1 MSEQSIDNDAFKR
14 ALRHWAS
21 GVTVVTAAAAGEV
34 HGMTVS
40 AFSSVS
46 ADPPLVLVC
55 ANRSSKTN
63 DFIRAGRA
71 FAVNILEASQA
82 NVSTRFAMAEAE
94 TRFQETDW
102 SPGVSGLPLIQGA
115 LAHMECEVQSSHE
128 AGSHTVF
135 IGLVKRCTVF
145 SGEPLCYYNGGY
157 ATLGADLG

>member
-21 GVTVVTAAAAGEV
+21 GVTVVTAAAEGEV

-46 ADPPLVLVC
+46 ADPPLVLIC

-63 DFIRAGRA
+63 DVVRAGNA
-71 FAVNILEASQA
+71 FAVNILEASQSDI
-82 NVSTRFAMAEAE
+82 STRFAMAKAE
-94 TRFQETDW
+94 TRFEETDW
-102 SPGVSGLPLIQGA
+102 SPGMAGLPLIKGA

-128 AGSHTVF
+128 AGSHTIF

-145 SGEPLCYYNGGY
+145 SGKPLCYYNGGY
-157 ATLGADLG
+157 ASLD

>member
-1 MSEQSIDNDAFKR
+1 MSEKSIDNDAFKR

-21 GVTVVTAAAAGEV
+21 GVTVVTAAADGEV

-63 DFIRAGRA
+63 EVIRAGGG
-71 FAVNILEASQA
+71 FAVNILEAAQSD
-82 NVSTRFAMAEAE
+82 VSTRFAMATAEA
-94 TRFQETDW
+94 RFAETDW
-102 SPGVSGLPLIQGA
+102 SPGESGLPLIKGA

-135 IGLVKRCTVF
+135 IGLVKECTVF
-145 SGEPLCYYNGGY
+145 SGKPLCYYNGGY
-157 ATLGADLG
+157 ASLD

>member
-1 MSEQSIDNDAFKR
+1 MSEQAIDDDAFKR

-21 GVTVVTAAAAGEV
+21 GVTVVTASADGEV

-63 DFIRAGRA
+63 EVIRAGDA

-82 NVSTRFAMAEAE
+82 DISTRFAMADAE
-94 TRFQETDW
+94 TRFSETDW
-102 SPGVSGLPLIQGA
+102 SPGLTGLPLIKGA

-128 AGSHTVF
+128 AGSHTIF

-145 SGEPLCYYNGGY
+145 SGKALCYYNGGY
-157 ATLGADLG
+157 AKFE